1 MLIKNYAMNN
11 DSDHH
16 KYYIA
21 AATTRGRP
29 GPWLPHTNAALSVT
43 SAAGQRCSPCAPL
56 RSRQLASPHVGSSV
70 AVDLP

>member
-29 GPWLPHTNAALSVT
+29 GSWALAAAHERGPECNLRCRTEVLT
-43 SAAGQRCSPCAPL
+43 MCTAAESAARFATRGQFRRC
-56 RSRQLASPHVGSSV
+56 
-70 AVDLP
+70 